1 MVLLPPDPT
10 EVPQTRKHLSF
21 DPLARQIRGRAEQLP
36 DHRSREADFP
46 IADAVMSGFAMFSLK
61 DPSLLA
67 FQERRNDRNM
77 RAIYRIGNVPSDTQM
92 REILDPIEP
101 DRLRPLFNDVLRQLQ
116 RGKALESFVFE
127 NGCYLLSL
135 DGTEYFSSKTVHC
148 ASCQCRKN
156 KNTGEVTYYHQMLAA
171 VLVHPDHKEV
181 IPLAPEPIVKQDG
194 DNKNDCE
201 RNAAKRLLRK
211 IRREHPHLPLVVV
224 EDGLAS
230 NAPHIRLLKDLN
242 MHFLLG
248 AKPDDHEFLFEEVV
262 KAHEDNRVITIS
274 WNDEKDPDVLCEITF
289 LHDVPL
295 NKSNPDLSVNFLQY
309 IEYGPDDHRRKQ
321 FTWVTDLTI
330 TKDNARHLV
339 RGGRAR
345 WKIENETF
353 NTLKNQGYHF
363 EHNYGHGKQNLSV
376 VFAMLMML
384 AFLVDQAQQRCCPL
398 FRAVQAKVG
407 SKRVLWER
415 VRSHFY
421 HFIFP
426 SMRDLLEAE
435 LYDRGKEVH
444 LPTRLPR
451 SVVHSS
457 GPPG

>member
-1 MVLLPPDPT
+1 MLLPCDPT
-10 EVPQTRKHLSF
+10 DVPRTRKHLSF
-21 DPLARQIRGRAEQLP
+21 DPLTRQIRARAEQLP
-36 DHRSREADFP
+36 DHRSRKGDFA

-67 FQERRNDRNM
+67 FQERRNDLNM
-77 RAIYRIGNVPSDTQM
+77 KAIYRIGKVPSDTQT

-101 DRLRPLFNDVLRQLQ
+101 DRLRPMFKDVFRQLQ
-116 RGKALESFVFE
+116 RGKALEPFVFE
-127 NGCYLLSL
+127 EGCYLLSL
-135 DGTEYFSSKTVHC
+135 DGTEYFSSKTIHC

-156 KNTGEVTYYHQMLAA
+156 KNTDEVTYYHQMLGA

-181 IPLAPEPIVKQDG
+181 IPFAPEPIVKQDG

-201 RNAAKRLLRK
+201 RNASKRLLRK
-211 IRREHPHLPLVVV
+211 IREEYPYLPLIVV

-242 MHFLLG
+242 MRFLLG
-248 AKPDDHEFLFEEVV
+248 AKPDDHEHLFEELA
-262 KAHEDNRVITIS
+262 KAHEDDRVTTIS
-274 WNDEKDPDVLCEITF
+274 WDHEKDVDVLCEVSF
-289 LHDVPL
+289 LHDLPL
-295 NKSNPDLSVNFLQY
+295 NKSNPDLRVNFLQY
-309 IEYGPDDHRRKQ
+309 IEYGPDTHRRKQ

-330 TKDNARHLV
+330 TKDNALHLA

-376 VFAMLMML
+376 VFTMLMML
-384 AFLVDQAQQRCCPL
+384 AFLVDQTQQRCCPL
-398 FRAVQAKVG
+398 FREVKKKVG
-407 SKRVLWER
+407 SKRLLWER
-415 VRSHFY
+415 LRSHFY
-421 HFIFP
+421 HFVFR
-426 SMRDLLEAE
+426 SMRDLYEAE
-435 LYDRGKEVH
+435 LYDRAKEVF
-444 LPTRLPR
+444 LPTRLSR
-451 SVVHSS
+451 TVVHST